1 MEWRSFVELCA
12 TDYESP
18 HGKVSVIFN
27 IRQVICRNI
36 AFLTRLGAI
45 FRLSSANRGQKSTTF
60 RKNKGTFFQKQRT
73 FFGKSRSV
81 LNRASRR
88 NPVAA
93 QRRQQAPHLRAFR
106 RGAAHS
112 RIRHARSPQPPCRA
126 KRSRWVTAL
135 RPHTARLNF
144 TPNSKKLPQRTHKLK
159 IIDYICETK
168 SQHRCRLSARVR

>member
-18 HGKVSVIFN
+18 QGKVSVIFN

-36 AFLTRLGAI
+36 AFLTPLGAI

-93 QRRQQAPHLRAFR
+93 QRRQQAPHFRAFR

-112 RIRHARSPQPPCRA
+112 RPHSPCSQPGCAAPSGTICAACSIFGRNARASPSDKKRRNTSSAEILRNRH
-126 KRSRWVTAL
+126 T
-135 RPHTARLNF
+135 
-144 TPNSKKLPQRTHKLK
+144 NSN
-159 IIDYICETK
+159 Y
-168 SQHRCRLSARVR
+168 

>member
-1 MEWRSFVELCA
+1 MESFVELWA
-12 TDYESP
+12 SDYESP

-36 AFLTRLGAI
+36 AFLTRLRAI

-106 RGAAHS
+106 RGAPHSRPHSPCSQSATSLPRTPISTGNCTSFAHS
-112 RIRHARSPQPPCRA
+112 KA
-126 KRSRWVTAL
+126 KF
-135 RPHTARLNF
+135 HT
-144 TPNSKKLPQRTHKLK
+144 
-159 IIDYICETK
+159 E
-168 SQHRCRLSARVR
+168 